1 MQEINRFFFREGLY
15 FWGGLRYDE
24 THLKGERHM
33 QAFSADGYI
42 VDQDALEGFEYRTI
56 NASRNGCGPIAVYN
70 IRHALGHELDFRE
83 LLSEMDGLHA
93 MRRPGPTAMPAMR
106 AYVSLHLPGMKE
118 HKGREAALAAARE
131 CRMGILRYSE
141 EKIPH
146 FVSFLR
152 QENGGFRFFNVNEG
166 MEDYVCSME
175 MFFADHVGGGQYV
188 SVFTLD

>member
-1 MQEINRFFFREGLY
+1 
-15 FWGGLRYDE
+15 
-24 THLKGERHM
+24 M
-33 QAFSADGYI
+33 QAFTADGYI
-42 VDQDALEGFEYRTI
+42 MDQDALEGFEYRTI

-70 IRHALGHELDFRE
+70 IRHALGHEIDFRQ

-93 MRRPGPTAMPAMR
+93 MHRPGPTAMRAMR
-106 AYVSLHLPGMKE
+106 AYVSLHLPDMKE
-118 HKGREAALAAARE
+118 HTGREAALAAARE
-131 CRMGILRYSE
+131 CRMGMLRYTE

-175 MFFADHVGGGQYV
+175 MFFADHVGSRQYV